1 MFLAFKSEQK
11 HNALVYVCELS
22 EAKNVCLTLIL
33 FISSNDET
41 HLCFL
46 LAIHLNGNISSGK
59 TPAAI
64 KFMNLSLLLI
74 LFFI

>member
-1 MFLAFKSEQK
+1 
-11 HNALVYVCELS
+11 
-22 EAKNVCLTLIL
+22 VCLTLIL